1 MRPGQMQ
8 SAPTGGKT
16 MAEDKAVLVERIQK
30 YLSKSDWVSALA
42 ELQKLNT
49 ILKGQDLRVKMKI
62 AEVLARTGKKED
74 AIAEYME
81 VADEYA
87 ETGFIAQAIAVNKLI
102 VKLDPSM
109 EDIHKKLAKLQGEK
123 GFIPQTPATPKMPE
137 ALQKEEKK
145 EPAKKRSVPTTPLF
159 SDLTSDELAY
169 LSEIVNVL
177 QLQAGSVIFK
187 EGDPGD
193 SIFIITH
200 GEVKIL
206 SKNAKGEEIELAE
219 LKDGEFFGEFAYF
232 SNSRRQASAVTGV
245 ETEVLELTRDILN
258 DVSTKHPRVNEVLL
272 KFYKQRVA
280 DKLMATSQLF
290 RDFEAK
296 DRREILQKLS
306 FQTFEPGTLII
317 QEECPGDYLYL
328 IKSGKADVT
337 TWRGDQEML
346 LATIGEGEF
355 FGEISLVTGA
365 PRTASVRARTAVEAM
380 RLSKADLD
388 EIASKHPKIKK
399 VIDEIIKK
407 RVEDTIKTVL
417 EMKKLWENGLV

>member
-1 MRPGQMQ
+1 
-8 SAPTGGKT
+8 
-16 MAEDKAVLVERIQK
+16 MAEDKAVLVEKIQK

-42 ELQKLNT
+42 ELQKLNAV
-49 ILKGQDLRVKMKI
+49 LKGQDLRVKMKI

-87 ETGFIAQAIAVNKLI
+87 EKGFMAQAIAVNKLI

-109 EDIHKKLAKLQGEK
+109 EDVHKKLAGLQQER
-123 GFIPQTPATPKMPE
+123 GFIPEVTAAPKEQVEPP
-137 ALQKEEKK
+137 KEEVKETVKK
-145 EPAKKRSVPTTPLF
+145 VEVPKAPLF
-159 SDLTSDELAY
+159 SDLTADELAY
-169 LSEIVNVL
+169 LSQKVNVL
-177 QLQAGSVIFK
+177 QPPAGSVIFS
-187 EGDPGD
+187 EGDSGE

-206 SKNAKGEEIELAE
+206 SKDSKGEEVEVAR
-219 LKDGEFFGEFAYF
+219 LKEGDFFGEFAYF
-232 SNSRRQASAVTGV
+232 SHSKRQASAVAAV
-245 ETEVLELTRDILN
+245 DTEILELTRGILS
-258 DVSTKHPRVNEVLL
+258 DVAEKHPRINEVLL
-272 KFYKQRVA
+272 RFYKDRVA

-290 RDFEAK
+290 RDFSAK
-296 DRREILQKLS
+296 DRSEILHKFS

-328 IKSGKADVT
+328 IKSGKADVM

-365 PRTASVRARTAVEAM
+365 PRTASVRARSAVEAM
-380 RLSKADLD
+380 RLSKADLE

-417 EMKKLWENGLV
+417 EMNKLWENGLV